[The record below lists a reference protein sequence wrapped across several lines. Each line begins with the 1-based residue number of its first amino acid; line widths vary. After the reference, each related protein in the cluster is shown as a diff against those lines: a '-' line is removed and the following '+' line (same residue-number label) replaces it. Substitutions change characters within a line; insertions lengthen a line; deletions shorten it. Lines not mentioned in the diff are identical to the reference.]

1 MNVKLT
7 IQKLGCPDLLGKKLT
22 LLLLFFVFYAQAFA
36 QQQITGKVTDNNI
49 GLPNATVRVKGTQLG
64 TKTDGDG
71 KFKLSVPDNAVL
83 IFSYIGFTDQEV
95 PVNGRKHIEVELE
108 EASGSGLNEIVVV
121 GYGTKKRANLTGAVA
136 TISGAELAKSP
147 STNLTNSIAG
157 QVPGLIVNARSG
169 EPGNDNADVFVRG
182 KSTLGNSGALVVI
195 DGIPDRSGGFARLNP
210 ADVES
215 FTVIK
220 DASAAIYGA
229 RSANGVIL
237 ITTKRGKSGKPVLS
251 LGTNWASTQP
261 TRVPQMLNSYQY
273 AQATNEYDALLGQQ
287 LTWTTEA
294 IEKFRDGSDPLAY
307 PNSNWWGAV
316 MKTRALQQNHIM
328 SLSGGTD
335 KVSYFLS
342 GQHQKQD
349 GIYKRDAAYYKQDQ
363 ARANVDV
370 NVTDN
375 FKIGVDVSYR
385 NEFRNAAKR
394 GYDAGGIFRELWLAY
409 PYLTPVY
416 DNGLVGVG
424 IGGGPDN
431 SMVYI
436 TSGEAG
442 YQRFTTDYLQ
452 TKAAF
457 SWKLDKVT
465 PGLFADGYYA
475 YDKTVSKTK
484 SFTKTPPPAYRYDPA
499 TKDYVKV
506 ASSIAPSL
514 FEQRGDIGQGL
525 LNLKLGYSKTIN
537 DHSFDAFVAFES
549 FKGNTDIINASRSNY
564 LSNSLDQLFAG
575 SLIGQQNNSSA
586 AQAARTNYISRL
598 SYNYKSKYL
607 IDYTMRYDGSQNFPE
622 GKRYGFFPGVSAGW
636 RISQEDFFKS
646 DVINELKLR
655 ASWGR
660 TGNDIVSAFNYLQ
673 TYLLGTGYGYS
684 LGSGAAQV
692 SSLVLGPTPNPNI
705 TWELATTTDIGLES
719 QFFNGKLGIN
729 VDVFRSMRSNILIT
743 RSESVPGYT
752 GLTLPN
758 ENLGK
763 VLNRGIELEA
773 THNNNIGNSF
783 TYNIRGNITFARNK
797 VIFMDEAA
805 NIPSYQRK
813 TNIPVDSWFL
823 YQSDGIYQN
832 QQEID
837 NSPHPANTAPGDIRY
852 KDVNNDG
859 AINDLDKVRMPLVR
873 TPEIMFGLALGGS
886 WKNIDASVFFQGQ
899 ARAKSYLA
907 PAGLNMVT
915 EFFDQRWQKPGDNK
929 YPRNFSGPTGRTFGV
944 NTFESDLWLR
954 DASFVRL
961 KNVELGYTLPKSI
974 SERLKMQSAR
984 IYISGTNLFSIDQ
997 FGPSFDPEAPNN
1009 SGQYYPQQRV
1019 INIGANITF

>member
-1 MNVKLT
+1 MKLT
-7 IQKLGCPDLLGKKLT
+7 IQKLGYPDLFGKKPML
-22 LLLLFFVFYAQAFA
+22 LLLLFFVFYVPAFA
-36 QQQITGKVTDNNI
+36 QQQITGKVTDNNV

-64 TKTDGDG
+64 TKTDGEG

-95 PVNGRKHIEVELE
+95 ALNGRKHIEIQLE

-237 ITTKRGKSGKPVLS
+237 ITTKRGKSGKPVLT
-251 LGTNWASTQP
+251 LGTNWAATQP
-261 TRVPQMLNSYQY
+261 TRVPQILSSYQY
-273 AQATNEYDALLGQQ
+273 AQATNEYDALVGQQ
-287 LTWTTEA
+287 LTWSAEA
-294 IEKFRDGSDPLAY
+294 IDKFRNGSDPLGY
-307 PNSNWWGAV
+307 PNSNWWDAV

-452 TKAAF
+452 TKASF
-457 SWKLDKVT
+457 SWKLDKIT

-506 ASSIAPSL
+506 SSSIAPSL
-514 FEQRGDIGQGL
+514 FEQRGNIGQGL

-586 AQAARTNYISRL
+586 AEAARINYISRL

-729 VDVFRSMRSNILIT
+729 VDVFRSLRSNILIT

-773 THNNNIGNSF
+773 THNNNIGSSF

-837 NSPHPANTAPGDIRY
+837 NSPHPAGTGIGDIRY

-859 AINDLDKVRMPLVR
+859 VINDLDKVRMPLVR

-886 WKNIDASVFFQGQ
+886 WKNIDASVFLQGQ

-915 EFFDQRWQKPGDNK
+915 EFFDERWQKPGDNK

-944 NTFESDLWLR
+944 NTFESDHWLR

-961 KNVELGYTLPKSI
+961 KNVELGYTLPKSV

-1009 SGQYYPQQRV
+1009 AGQYYPQQRV